1 MLEKKKVKRWKKDRK
16 RDEKRVLKVRCFWK
30 RIASLLRIL
39 RCGLF
44 YIGFS
49 LSLSPPRLPLRL
61 LEVRASE
68 RTAAGRSA
76 SPLNAFDAPMH
87 GRSMEKLYEK
97 YMNMFKSSDEFGKS
111 LFFEIQLFLC
121 FFEIIW
127 NSIKKIVEVH
137 HHPEDLQKWFAE
149 HAGPLKQALQKCYG

>member
-1 MLEKKKVKRWKKDRK
+1 MKNE
-16 RDEKRVLKVRCFWK
+16 FWK
-30 RIASLLRIL
+30 FA
-39 RCGLF
+39 
-44 YIGFS
+44 
-49 LSLSPPRLPLRL
+49 
-61 LEVRASE
+61 ASE
-68 RTAAGRSA
+68 NALLHCFAFYVAGCFTSVLFVVAEPSAASASAARGPSLRAHRGRSLRFSA
-76 SPLNAFDAPMH
+76 ERFRCTDAWKNN
-87 GRSMEKLYEK
+87 EKYIVYI

-137 HHPEDLQKWFAE
+137 HHPEDLQKWFAI